1 MMNPSQLMTSCEAAN
16 SWMMCGRFNALEHS
30 EHVVEPLPWR
40 YQSRRDCKSG
50 WVLFS
55 LSHFSIISANCLKA
69 SNLPPSGHHAMC
81 EQVSMQPLQ
90 LGHLRHLSS
99 WWARKDIVPAM
110 PRTCFAAQIWKSQ
123 GRLCSVRW
131 MEVQSTVLN
140 WTVERIFGRGRIL
153 MLVDGVPKIGSDLL
167 FPTSFSLR

>member
-1 MMNPSQLMTSCEAAN
+1 MMSCDAAN
-16 SWMMCGRFNALEHS
+16 SWMMCGRLNASEHL
-30 EHVVEPLPWR
+30 EHVVEPLPRR
-40 YQSRRDCKSG
+40 YQSRRDCRSG
-50 WVLFS
+50 WDLFS
-55 LSHFSIISANCLKA
+55 SSHLFIISADCLKA
-69 SNLPPSGHHAMC
+69 SNLPPSGHRAMC
-81 EQVSMQPLQ
+81 EHVSAQPLQ

-167 FPTSFSLR
+167 FPTSFSLH